1 VAAEVL
7 GAGVHHDVDPELE
20 RFLAKNIGYLR
31 VLSEVPAIDRD
42 HGQTLADRTK
52 PGPSFQL

>member
-7 GAGVHHDVDPELE
+7 GAGVHHDVGPKLE
-20 RFLAKNIGYLR
+20 RFLAKKHRVLGGTFGYFQ

-42 HGQTLADRTK
+42 KL
-52 PGPSFQL
+52 